1 MKREMYYANRSKLVT
16 ERLGTKIKRKRGMR
30 VRKRRIFFVLALML
44 YSVFCMTGC
53 GSEVKPSDISDIDDL
68 EGKKIGV
75 QIGTTGDIY
84 VSDYE
89 GDEAGTT
96 VERYNKGNDAISSL
110 KNGKIDCVIIDEEP
124 AKAYVKRNSDLSILE
139 EEFAVE
145 EYAICISKKNTEL
158 KDEIN
163 VALKELKE
171 EGTLQKIINSYINEQ
186 DSEYQY
192 ESPKGLTYENG
203 ELVMEPTQ
211 LFHHMN
217 IMKIM

>member
-1 MKREMYYANRSKLVT
+1 M
-16 ERLGTKIKRKRGMR
+16 
-30 VRKRRIFFVLALML
+30 ALML

-171 EGTLQKIINSYINEQ
+171 EGTLQKIINSYIVNA
-186 DSEYQY
+186 
-192 ESPKGLTYENG
+192 P
-203 ELVMEPTQ
+203 
-211 LFHHMN
+211 
-217 IMKIM
+217 